1 MKCSSLTIGSTTS
14 GDFFSLF
21 FGVIVTFISLI
32 YAALRISSSG
42 DDLST
47 ATSVSSKSIDHKK
60 TKEALL
66 KTMSST
72 TKNSDSEELKS
83 EDDEEKSM
91 LFFTFSF
98 SFSFH
103 VLLNIP
109 FMNFIS
115 NF

>member
-42 DDLST
+42 DDFSA
-47 ATSVSSKSIDHKK
+47 ATSVSSKEETDKK
-60 TKEALL
+60 TKKALL

-72 TKNSDSEELKS
+72 TKNSDEEELKS
-83 EDDEEKSM
+83 EDDEEKSIF
-91 LFFTFSF
+91 LSTFFSL
-98 SFSFH
+98 SLSLCSY
-103 VLLNIP
+103 LLL
-109 FMNFIS
+109 S
-115 NF
+115 